1 MKTFADRSQRR
12 PPVGLPL
19 AFGALLLL
27 ASAAGSAPEGEASGE
42 APQTQPQ
49 TQAQTQSK
57 PQIVRLAAPAGSM
70 HHLFL
75 YLFDGLGA
83 RDIPAFGY
91 DRATV
96 PNLSKMMEEGMTF
109 TGVYSVS
116 PWTVPS
122 VTSILTSL
130 YPSAHGVQR
139 AGDRLPASARTLAE
153 VMKENGYATAL
164 FSAHPLIGA
173 LSGLDQGFD
182 WIEEIPGPFGPA
194 PPSGPGETSATLNR
208 RILAWLDQRTSS
220 APTFI
225 VALSGD
231 PLEPFGAPEPE
242 GRRYLEKGEYEWYS
256 GVRRKLLQARPGNLG
271 LATPGDLRRLK
282 VDPDR
287 FARAAHGVRDGAILH
302 NDRQLGSLKEE
313 LQPRGYWKNA
323 LFVATSTHGE
333 DLGERGLFGH
343 GASLYDQA
351 LRIPLVMSFPP
362 LVAAPRQMRKTCD
375 SVDLLPTL
383 LSMMGLPIPEG
394 VQGIERNVEPTL
406 EVSRLYTRAAYAE
419 MLPAGALPTG
429 RASMIAEQGA
439 KLIVYGEPPQGLEG
453 PEMEFFRGNDPAGWE
468 KRNLVASAPNQAAKK
483 REILEGWRQVKGK
496 LQLVPD
502 DKAVPPDPRLKEI
515 LRSLGYLQGMEPAKS
530 KKP

>member
-1 MKTFADRSQRR
+1 VKTFAARSQRR
-12 PPVGLPL
+12 PPTSLLP
-19 AFGALLLL
+19 AIAALFLL
-27 ASAAGSAPEGEASGE
+27 ASAAGSAPEGEA
-42 APQTQPQ
+42 PQTRPREGRQSGPQ
-49 TQAQTQSK
+49 
-57 PQIVRLAAPAGSM
+57 VERLAAPAGSK

-75 YLFDGLGA
+75 YLFDGLSA
-83 RDIPAFGY
+83 ADLPAFGH
-91 DRATV
+91 DRATA
-96 PNLSKMMEEGMTF
+96 PSLSKMMEEGMTY
-109 TGVYSVS
+109 TGLYSVS

-130 YPSAHGVQR
+130 YPSAHGVER

-194 PPSGPGETSATLNR
+194 PPTGPGETSSTLNR
-208 RILAWLDQRTSS
+208 RILAWLDQRTSP

-231 PLEPFGAPEPE
+231 PLEPFGAPGPE
-242 GRRYLEKGEYEWYS
+242 GRRYLAKGEYEWYS
-256 GVRRKLLQARPGNLG
+256 GARRSLLQARPGNLG
-271 LATPGDLRRLK
+271 LATPGDLARLK
-282 VDPDR
+282 VDPER
-287 FARAAHGVRDGAILH
+287 FARAARSVRDGAVH
-302 NDRQLGSLKEE
+302 YNDRRLGSLREE
-313 LQPRGYWKNA
+313 LLARGYWKNA

-343 GASLYDQA
+343 GASLYDPA

-362 LVAAPRQMRKTCD
+362 LFTAPRQMRKTCD

-406 EVSRLYTRAAYAE
+406 ETRHLYTRPAYAE
-419 MLPAGALPTG
+419 MVPAGALPTG
-429 RASMIAEQGA
+429 RASMIAEQKA
-439 KLIVYGEPPQGLEG
+439 KLIVYEAPPQGLER
-453 PEMEFFRGNDPAGWE
+453 PKMEFFRGADPAGWE
-468 KRNLVASAPNQAAKK
+468 KRNLVTSAPEQVAQK
-483 REILEGWRQVKGK
+483 REILEGWRRVKGRP
-496 LQLVPD
+496 QLAPD
-502 DKAVPPDPRLKEI
+502 EKPAAPDPRLKEV
-515 LRSLGYLQGMEPAKS
+515 LRSLGYLQGMEAGGGEEP
-530 KKP
+530 

>member
-1 MKTFADRSQRR
+1 MTYT
-12 PPVGLPL
+12 GL
-19 AFGALLLL
+19 
-27 ASAAGSAPEGEASGE
+27 
-42 APQTQPQ
+42 
-49 TQAQTQSK
+49 
-57 PQIVRLAAPAGSM
+57 
-70 HHLFL
+70 
-75 YLFDGLGA
+75 
-83 RDIPAFGY
+83 
-91 DRATV
+91 
-96 PNLSKMMEEGMTF
+96 
-109 TGVYSVS
+109 YSVS

-242 GRRYLEKGEYEWYS
+242 GRRYLEKGEYDWYS

-271 LATPGDLRRLK
+271 LATPGDLRRLG

-287 FARAAHGVRDGAILH
+287 FARAARSVRDGAVFY
-302 NDRQLGSLKEE
+302 NDRRLGSLKEE
-313 LQPRGYWKNA
+313 LQARGYWKNA

-333 DLGERGLFGH
+333 EMGERDLLGH

-351 LRIPLVMSFPP
+351 LRIPLVMSYPP
-362 LVAAPRQMRKTCD
+362 LLPAPDQMRKICD
-375 SVDLLPTL
+375 GVDLLPTL

-394 VQGIERNVEPTL
+394 VQGIERNVEPTP
-406 EVSRLYTRAAYAE
+406 ETRRLYTRAAYAE
-419 MLPAGALPTG
+419 MVPAGALPTG
-429 RASMIAEQGA
+429 RASMIAERDT
-439 KLIVYGEPPQGLEG
+439 KLIVYEEPPQGLKL
-453 PEMEFFRGNDPAGWE
+453 PEMEFFRRYDPAGWE
-468 KRNLVASAPNQAAKK
+468 KRNVVASVPILASKK

-496 LQLVPD
+496 PQLVPD
-502 DKAVPPDPRLKEI
+502 EKPAAPDPRLKEI
-515 LRSLGYLQGMEPAKS
+515 LRSLGYLQGMDPAKD